1 MCNDRQEEE
10 IDTSTRKP
18 NAVLIEISFGGNET
32 GDFNCHKIK
41 AVFLPIHACGRK
53 SWEIS

>member
-10 IDTSTRKP
+10 INTSTRKP